1 MKIPVNYL
9 LRVIVA
15 LLILN
20 VMSENT
26 FAQIRMPRI
35 FSDHM
40 VLQRDAGLKVWGWAS
55 AGERVTV
62 SIDKQKKTARADRN
76 GNWSVLLDP
85 MNVGGPLEM
94 VIKGKNTIIFKDI
107 LIGDVWLGS
116 GQSNM
121 EWPVRLSA
129 NAQEEIQQAGYPGI
143 RIFTVPR
150 HMSSKPVDDLES
162 GQWLEC
168 TPENVAAFSAVGYY
182 FARHLHNEL
191 DVPIGIINS
200 SWGGTVAETWIS
212 AGTMRKHDDFKEIML
227 KENEFSLETLQEQ
240 AQEKMQAWLNDVDQ
254 KDLGLQESWEQADL
268 DDSQWELISLPGR
281 WETSGQLDL
290 VALDGSVWFRREFI
304 LNEQQATIPLTLNLG
319 YIDDSDYT
327 FINGTLVGS
336 TIDRYNAKRSYHV
349 PSGLLKTGRNVIAV
363 RVLDTGGGGGI
374 WGHDSLMYY
383 TSGMQ
388 KKSLQGTWKYAI
400 GFRSERAPQST
411 LSPNVFPSLLYNGM
425 IHPIQSYAIRGVIW
439 YQGESNV
446 GRAQQYRRLF
456 ASLIN
461 DWRQKWANPQMPV
474 LFVQLANF
482 MQSDKTPRQ
491 SAWAELREAQ
501 ASVLNMPHTAMA
513 VAIDIGEADDIHPQN
528 KQDVGRRLALAALE
542 VSYGKNNVFTGPV
555 FQSMKIEDNRIRLA
569 FDEGQ
574 VLFCKDKYGYL
585 KGFAIA
591 GEDKIFRWAR
601 AYLVDNQV
609 IVYSNT
615 IDEPVA
621 VRYAWGDNPDD
632 ANLYNIEGLPAAP
645 FRTDDW

>member
-1 MKIPVNYL
+1 
-9 LRVIVA
+9 
-15 LLILN
+15 
-20 VMSENT
+20 
-26 FAQIRMPRI
+26 
-35 FSDHM
+35 
-40 VLQRDAGLKVWGWAS
+40 
-55 AGERVTV
+55 
-62 SIDKQKKTARADRN
+62 
-76 GNWSVLLDP
+76 
-85 MNVGGPLEM
+85 
-94 VIKGKNTIIFKDI
+94 
-107 LIGDVWLGS
+107 
-116 GQSNM
+116 
-121 EWPVRLSA
+121 
-129 NAQEEIQQAGYPGI
+129 
-143 RIFTVPR
+143 
-150 HMSSKPVDDLES
+150 
-162 GQWLEC
+162 
-168 TPENVAAFSAVGYY
+168 
-182 FARHLHNEL
+182 
-191 DVPIGIINS
+191 
-200 SWGGTVAETWIS
+200 
-212 AGTMRKHDDFKEIML
+212 
-227 KENEFSLETLQEQ
+227 
-240 AQEKMQAWLNDVDQ
+240 
-254 KDLGLQESWEQADL
+254 
-268 DDSQWELISLPGR
+268 
-281 WETSGQLDL
+281 
-290 VALDGSVWFRREFI
+290 
-304 LNEQQATIPLTLNLG
+304 
-319 YIDDSDYT
+319 
-327 FINGTLVGS
+327 
-336 TIDRYNAKRSYHV
+336 
-349 PSGLLKTGRNVIAV
+349 
-363 RVLDTGGGGGI
+363 
-374 WGHDSLMYY
+374 MYY